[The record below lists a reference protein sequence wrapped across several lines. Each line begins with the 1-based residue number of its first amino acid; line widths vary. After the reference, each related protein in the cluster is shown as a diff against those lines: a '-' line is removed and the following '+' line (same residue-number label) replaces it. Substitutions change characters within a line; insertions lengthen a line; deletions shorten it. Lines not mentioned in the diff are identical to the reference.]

1 MQRLCVFTST
11 DNTIG
16 WSPSCRHVKIGN
28 PLEKGISGGQAK
40 RTNIGIALITNPR
53 VLFLDEPTSG
63 LDSFT
68 ANEVMTVAQGL
79 VADGVT
85 IVATIHSPTAYAFSL
100 FDSLMM
106 LVSAQ

>member
-1 MQRLCVFTST
+1 MRCVLTHNNNIVCPVAAPT
-11 DNTIG
+11 HACTHLLVAR
-16 WSPSCRHVKIGN
+16 RHVKIGN

-68 ANEVMTVAQGL
+68 
-79 VADGVT
+79 GVWCGVFVT
-85 IVATIHSPTAYAFSL
+85 T
-100 FDSLMM
+100 
-106 LVSAQ
+106 